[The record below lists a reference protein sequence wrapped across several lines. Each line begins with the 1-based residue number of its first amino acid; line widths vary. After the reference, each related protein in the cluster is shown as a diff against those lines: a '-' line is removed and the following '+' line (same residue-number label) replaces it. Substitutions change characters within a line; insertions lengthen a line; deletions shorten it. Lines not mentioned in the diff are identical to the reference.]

1 MGFKEMVEADNLR
14 TFLDVNTFG
23 EFRTVEFDGD
33 VYSGEDG
40 KGIPVVISQ
49 MKEQDRV
56 TVMSDHEHGLYR
68 VTAVFHC
75 KLDDVGGNIPE
86 KGRRFGIYDPDDRF
100 LREYYV
106 AQSSCDHGMIR
117 LELEAIDE

>member
-1 MGFKEMVEADNLR
+1 MKFNDMAALDNLN
-14 TFLDVNTFG
+14 FLETFG
-23 EFRTVEFDGD
+23 EELTVTFDGKTF
-33 VYSGEDG
+33 EE
-40 KGIPVVISQ
+40 IPCLISK
-49 MKEQDRV
+49 MKEQDRI

-75 KLDDVGGNIPE
+75 KLDDLGGTVPE
-86 KGRRFGIYDPDDRF
+86 KGRKFGIYDSDDAF

-106 AQSSCDHGMIR
+106 AQSSCDGGMVR

>member
-1 MGFKEMVEADNLR
+1 MGFKDMVEADNLR
-14 TFLDVNTFG
+14 TFLDVSTFG
-23 EFRTVEFDGD
+23 EIRTVICDG
-33 VYSGEDG
+33 VEYEE
-40 KGIPVVISQ
+40 IPCVISQ

-75 KLDDVGGNIPE
+75 RRSDLAGKLPE
-86 KGRRFGIYDPDDRF
+86 KGRKFGIYDEDDGF

-106 AQSSCDHGMIR
+106 AQSSCDLGMVR